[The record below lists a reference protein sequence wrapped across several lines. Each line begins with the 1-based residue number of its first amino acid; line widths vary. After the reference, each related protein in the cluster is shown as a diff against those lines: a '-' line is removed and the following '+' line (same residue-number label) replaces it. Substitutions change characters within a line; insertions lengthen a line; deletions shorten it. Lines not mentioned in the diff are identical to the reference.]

1 MKVLLVDQIAKVNYK
16 YTYSLANGLKE
27 KDVDVELAIDL
38 KSEEDG
44 CSCKKYN
51 LFNTDEKGVGKL
63 KKGLNYIASWEKIKS
78 ILRGERYD
86 VFHSQWVIFSP
97 VDYYF
102 LKSIKR
108 HKIKLIVTVH
118 DILPFNEKFYDKFFH
133 KKIYELADEIIV
145 QADTN
150 VERFKMLFPHLS
162 DKVHMIPH
170 GHFMNYCEKMDKTEA
185 RKSLNLGSEK
195 FVYLFFGQIKKVK
208 GVANL
213 IKAFANIKDECEDSL
228 LVIAGS
234 VWKDTF
240 EQYQSLIDEREMN
253 DRVMTHIR
261 YIPDEDIKKY
271 YSACDVSVLPYTD
284 VYQSG
289 VIQLSYAYEK
299 PAVATRLPAFTDIV
313 EDEKNGFLADV
324 ADVDTLADAMKRAY
338 KQKDKLVDMGQIGN
352 RKVCE
357 KFSWEK
363 IAEDVKK
370 LYQ

>member
-27 KDVDVELAIDL
+27 EGVDVELAIDL
-38 KSEEDG
+38 KEEEDG
-44 CSCKKYN
+44 CFCKKYN
-51 LFNTDEKGVGKL
+51 LFNTDEKNVGKL
-63 KKGLNYIASWEKIKS
+63 KKGFNYITSWKKIKA
-78 ILRGERYD
+78 ILKGDAYD

-97 VDYYF
+97 VDYFY
-102 LKSIKR
+102 LKSIK
-108 HKIKLIVTVH
+108 KNGIKLVVTIH

-133 KKIYELADEIIV
+133 EKIYGLADEIIV
-145 QADTN
+145 QANTN
-150 VERFKMLFPHLS
+150 VERFKSLFPHLS

-170 GHFMNYCEKMDKTEA
+170 GHFMDYCEKMDKKEA
-185 RKSLNLGSEK
+185 RESLDIETDK

-213 IKAFANIKDECEDSL
+213 IQAFGKIKDECADAL
-228 LVIAGS
+228 LIIAGS

-240 EQYQSLIDEREMN
+240 EQYQALIDEGKMQ

-313 EDEKNGFLADV
+313 EDEKNGFLAEV
-324 ADVDTLADAMKRAY
+324 ADVDTLADAMRRAY
-338 KQKDKLVDMGQIGN
+338 CQKEQLVTMGQMGN
-352 RKVCE
+352 QKVCE
-357 KFSWEK
+357 KFSWKK
-363 IAEDVKK
+363 IAEDVKQ